1 MGRDTGPVCR
11 KCRREGM
18 QLFLKGNRC
27 FTAKCPVTQGTM
39 PPGMHGGRRRKVSD
53 YGQQLR
59 EKQRLRAMYGMREG
73 PFRRF
78 FAEAQRKRGVT
89 GEALLQML
97 EMRLDTVVHRLGF
110 SSSRAAARQFVLHGH
125 IAVNGRTATIP
136 SMQLKANDTIQVRAR
151 AQSQTA
157 ARPIAEEAEAR
168 GIAKWLALD
177 KENLKGM
184 VLRIPSREDINPV
197 VNEQQIVELYS
208 K

>member
-27 FTAKCPVTQGTM
+27 FTAKCPIQQGTL
-39 PPGMHGGRRRKVSD
+39 PPGQHGARRRKMSD

-59 EKQRLRAMYGMREG
+59 EKQRLRSMYGMREAQ
-73 PFRRF
+73 FRRF

-89 GEALLQML
+89 GETLLQLL

-110 SSSRAAARQFVLHGH
+110 APSRRAARQAVLHGH
-125 IAVNGRTATIP
+125 VAVNGRTASIP
-136 SMQLKANDTIQVRAR
+136 SMQLKANDTVQMRAR
-151 AQSQTA
+151 AQSQTL
-157 ARPIAEEAEAR
+157 ARMPVEEAEAR

>member
-27 FTAKCPVTQGTM
+27 FTAKCPIQQGTL
-39 PPGMHGGRRRKVSD
+39 PPGQHGARRRKMSD

-59 EKQRLRAMYGMREG
+59 EKQRLRSMYGMREEQ
-73 PFRRF
+73 FRRF
-78 FAEAQRKRGVT
+78 FSEAQRKRGVT
-89 GEALLQML
+89 GETLLQLL

-110 SSSRAAARQFVLHGH
+110 APSRRAARQAVLHGH
-125 IAVNGRTATIP
+125 VAVNGRTACIP
-136 SMQLKANDTIQVRAR
+136 SMQLKANDTIQMRAR
-151 AQSQTA
+151 ERSQTL
-157 ARPIAEEAEAR
+157 ARMPVEEAEAR